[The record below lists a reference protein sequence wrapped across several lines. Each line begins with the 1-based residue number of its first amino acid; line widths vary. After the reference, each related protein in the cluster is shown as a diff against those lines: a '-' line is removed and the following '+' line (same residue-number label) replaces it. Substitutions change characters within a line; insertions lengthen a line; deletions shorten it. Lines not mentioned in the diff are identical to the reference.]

1 MLFLTMRYYY
11 TYRITCTSG
20 SLKGHYYLGK
30 HITSNLDDGYKGS
43 GKIINDYYKKYPND
57 YIKEILCFYDNKESL
72 ANAER
77 ELIEPH
83 LGDELCLNLTRGGNG
98 GGTFGRVASEETK
111 QKMSEAHRGKKRGY
125 TWNKGKKMSDEF
137 CKKVSLA
144 KTGKSLSEEHK
155 QKIRESANA
164 HPERH
169 ITNGMK
175 GKHHSEETKRKMSES
190 WQKKRQ
196 S

>member
-57 YIKEILCFYDNKESL
+57 YIKEILCFYENKESL

-77 ELIEPH
+77 KLIEPH
-83 LGDELCLNLTRGGNG
+83 LDDELCLNLTRGGNG
-98 GGTFGRVASEETK
+98 GGTFGRVASEET
-111 QKMSEAHRGKKRGY
+111 RKKKCQNLSKENLMKHGIKERKCL
-125 TWNKGKKMSDEF
+125 TNFAKK
-137 CKKVSLA
+137 C
-144 KTGKSLSEEHK
+144 
-155 QKIRESANA
+155 R
-164 HPERH
+164 
-169 ITNGMK
+169 
-175 GKHHSEETKRKMSES
+175 
-190 WQKKRQ
+190 W
-196 S
+196 